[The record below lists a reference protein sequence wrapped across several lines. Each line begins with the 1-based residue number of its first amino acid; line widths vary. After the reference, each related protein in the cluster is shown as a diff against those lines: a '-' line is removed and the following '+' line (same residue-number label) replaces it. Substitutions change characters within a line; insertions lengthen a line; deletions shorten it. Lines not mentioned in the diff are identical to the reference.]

1 VVVACD
7 FNLNF
12 TFISSGSEGSASD
25 TGVLRSA
32 ISKDF
37 HVPKGKFYL
46 VDGGY
51 ANTPEFLA
59 PYHGVRYHLSEFS
72 RWRSSRA
79 SEYANHKEI
88 FNHRHAIL
96 RNHIESAIGVL
107 KKRFQILK
115 VGTHHPIVS
124 QIKIPA
130 ATTVFHN
137 IIRGLNGDEGWLDE
151 QPTYI
156 QSSVHIDLPE
166 GDGNYQNNVESLNLQ
181 DHDGSIL
188 RDQIAM
194 QMWERYNQNQS

>member
-1 VVVACD
+1 
-7 FNLNF
+7 
-12 TFISSGSEGSASD
+12 
-25 TGVLRSA
+25 
-32 ISKDF
+32 
-37 HVPKGKFYL
+37 
-46 VDGGY
+46 
-51 ANTPEFLA
+51 
-59 PYHGVRYHLSEFS
+59 
-72 RWRSSRA
+72 
-79 SEYANHKEI
+79 
-88 FNHRHAIL
+88 
-96 RNHIESAIGVL
+96 
-107 KKRFQILK
+107 